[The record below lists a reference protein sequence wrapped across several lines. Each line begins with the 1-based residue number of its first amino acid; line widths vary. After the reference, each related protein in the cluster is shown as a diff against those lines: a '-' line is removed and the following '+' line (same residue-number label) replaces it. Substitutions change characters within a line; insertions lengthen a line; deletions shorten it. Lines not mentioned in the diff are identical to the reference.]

1 MLSHGVVPERHET
14 AGTGGPTNRPRPGV
28 DRAGARPVLNLRRHW
43 LAPAI
48 GLALALVAGA
58 PALRAQDAPAPPPGE
73 GATEQHFGSWTL
85 RCFPPSQSLPRRCE
99 MVQVL
104 GDTQTK
110 EELLLMAV
118 GYPDPQS
125 GPIAWLVL
133 PLGILL
139 PPGLGLKIDQ
149 GETRGLPIRSC
160 DPRGCA
166 TPWPLSDA
174 DIAALKQGKELV
186 VIFQD
191 IDGKKLGLP
200 VSLQGFTAAFS
211 QLR

>member
-1 MLSHGVVPERHET
+1 
-14 AGTGGPTNRPRPGV
+14 
-28 DRAGARPVLNLRRHW
+28 
-43 LAPAI
+43 LAA
-48 GLALALVAGA
+48 GLALGA
-58 PALRAQDAPAPPPGE
+58 PAVRAQDAPAPALE
-73 GATEQHFGSWTL
+73 GGGTEQRFGDWTL
-85 RCFPPSQSLPRRCE
+85 RCFPATESLPRRCE

-104 GDTQTK
+104 GDTQSK
-110 EELLLMAV
+110 QEILLMAV
-118 GYPDPQS
+118 GYPDAQS
-125 GPIAWLVL
+125 GPVAWLVL

-166 TPWPLSDA
+166 TPWPLSEA
-174 DIAALKQGKELV
+174 DVAALKAGQELV

>member
-1 MLSHGVVPERHET
+1 
-14 AGTGGPTNRPRPGV
+14 
-28 DRAGARPVLNLRRHW
+28 
-43 LAPAI
+43 LAA
-48 GLALALVAGA
+48 GLALGA
-58 PALRAQDAPAPPPGE
+58 PAVRAQDAPVPPSE
-73 GATEQHFGSWTL
+73 GDGTEQRFGDWTL
-85 RCFPPSQSLPRRCE
+85 RCFPATESLPRRCE

-104 GDTQTK
+104 GDTQSK
-110 EELLLMAV
+110 QEVLLMAV
-118 GYPDPQS
+118 GYPDAQS

-166 TPWPLSDA
+166 TPWPLSEA
-174 DIAALKQGKELV
+174 DIAALKQGQELV